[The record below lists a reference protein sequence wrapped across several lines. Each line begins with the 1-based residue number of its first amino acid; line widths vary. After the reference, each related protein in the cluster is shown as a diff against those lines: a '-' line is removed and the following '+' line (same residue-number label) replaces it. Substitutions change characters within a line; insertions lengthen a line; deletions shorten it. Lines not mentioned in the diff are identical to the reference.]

1 MPVTVVPVGNQFTR
15 NFPVPL
21 DKSFV
26 FSTTQERLNYASNPV
41 AYSGLVAAD
50 LETNKVYVLG
60 SGNVWVEVGTSTLND
75 SFTGSGIL
83 FKTAN
88 NTFKTG
94 GLASGNNIT
103 ISNPSGLTAN
113 PTIGLSSNITGI
125 TSITGVNG
133 FRIASN
139 SGISIDAGAGVVSVD
154 DLSVTGTMY
163 IGGNIDITVA
173 AAILAQGPIVYSGNP
188 TIYSGSVYYAQ
199 TPYVGPTGGTLGT
212 NLFPVSLSGHQHSYS
227 DITNFCSGVASCV
240 DTTLTANTG
249 VQFIYD
255 SGTDN
260 LSIALTGQALAFHTL
275 NNNGLVVRSA
285 QNTVVA
291 RAITASGAN
300 IWIGN
305 GDGVSN
311 NPTVG
316 LNPNVTVT
324 SVTTDDITVV
334 NNLTV
339 NGTTVIANVESI
351 VVEDP
356 ILTLGQSSGTIVANT
371 SYDRGLALVIATGQT
386 AFMGYDQ
393 SASKFVMLSS
403 GVATNS
409 SGNYDA
415 GTYGTLRVGTYES
428 ETATA
433 NSLAV
438 FNSSK
443 QLVSSGI
450 ASLVPSGRSI
460 TPGSGLDG
468 TTALTLNQ
476 DITLNVGQ
484 GDGIT
489 VGSNTVAVDST
500 VVRTSSVQFI
510 TGVKSFA
517 DRPIF
522 ASGITTTGIVARI
535 TAAGSAGTY
544 FPVFSSDPTSSAQ
557 AVGVRTTSELRSD
570 LSINNVTNDAQVK
583 KRASSTDGYVPTW
596 SGTTGDSLNNGY
608 QATSTNINSTLVV
621 RDGINGG
628 FNAGTITATGF
639 IGYGG
644 GLTGLY
650 ANNIASGTIPSAVLT
665 GTYNISI
672 TGSAYSTTGSLT
684 FKNDGT
690 GDAANTSFSGLVSRT
705 VSYNTIGA
713 PSTTGANASGSN
725 WNISILGN
733 AATVTNGVYT
743 TRTLTAGSGLVGG
756 GDLSS
761 NRTFDIVGGDGI
773 SVSPDAIS
781 LDTTVVRTTG
791 VQTINGVKTFNNQ
804 PVFNSG
810 ILAGGPNR
818 FTTGQG
824 GFDFTIDRGD
834 LTPGLDGDA
843 LKLDVDITNGLGYTT
858 TLKTSAP
865 GQNITVLLPGNSGTL
880 ITNNDLANIS
890 INAGSGLSGGG
901 NIGQTRT
908 INIGGG
914 DGISVSA
921 DNIAVDNTVVRTT
934 GIQNISGVKTF
945 FNTPI
950 FNSGITS
957 SGTFSVLAASASSP
971 LGFAVFDATPTGTA
985 QSLVYR
991 TLANVRSDL
1000 GASINT
1006 VSTLVLR
1013 DSNGD
1018 FASRYITVTGISGVQ
1033 TVGNMTN
1040 VYTST
1045 SISGINN
1052 TTYLANFII
1061 DGGTP

>member
-1 MPVTVVPVGNQFTR
+1 MAVNTRIQFRRGTATEWT
-15 NFPVPL
+15 NSANTLGQGILYQGELGF
-21 DKSFV
+21 
-26 FSTTQERLNYASNPV
+26 
-41 AYSGLVAAD
+41 
-50 LETNKVYVLG
+50 ETNTGKFKIGNGTQHWTTLPYAGG
-60 SGNVWVEVGTSTLND
+60 SQIVAQTGVGYSSD
-75 SFTGSGIL
+75 
-83 FKTAN
+83 TAN
-88 NTFKTG
+88 NTYTLYSVVTGVTG
-94 GLASGNNIT
+94 GQDGIT
-103 ISNPSGLTAN
+103 FQTFPLSGLLNDATVSG
-113 PTIGLSSNITGI
+113 TYYRIGLSNKLENFHDLSSSGIVIQTGNNGFAVRSLSGIDNISITNANGTAGSPTIALNSNITGI
-125 TSITGVNG
+125 SSITGINN
-133 FRIASN
+133 FRIASS
-139 SGISIDAGAGVVSVD
+139 SGITIDAGSGVVTVD
-154 DLSVTGTMY
+154 DLKVDGY
-163 IGGNIDITVA
+163 LQIGAGIDILLA
-173 AAILAQGPIVYSGNP
+173 ARILAQGPIFFSGNP
-188 TIYSGSVYYAQ
+188 TVYSGSVYYNE
-199 TPYVGPTGGTLGT
+199 TPYVGPTGGTLGV
-212 NLFPVSLSGHQHSYS
+212 NLLPVSLSGHQHSYL
-227 DITNFCSGVASCV
+227 DIPNFCSGVASCV
-240 DTTLTANTG
+240 DTSLSAGTG
-249 VQFIYD
+249 VQLVYN

-260 LSIALTGQALAFHTL
+260 LSISLSGQSLAFHTL
-275 NNNGLVVRSA
+275 NSNGLVVRSA
-285 QNTVVA
+285 QDTVVA
-291 RAITASGAN
+291 RTITASGAN
-300 IWIGN
+300 IWIGDGN
-305 GDGVSN
+305 GVSN

-324 SVTTDDITVV
+324 SITTNDMTVV

-339 NGTTVIANVESI
+339 NGTTVIANVETI

-356 ILTLGQSSGTIVANT
+356 ILTLGKSSGTIVANT
-371 SYDRGLALVIATGQT
+371 SYDRGLALVVATGQT

-403 GVATNS
+403 GVDTNS

-415 GTYGTLRVGTYES
+415 GTYGVLRVGTYES

-433 NSLAV
+433 NTLAV

-468 TTALTLNQ
+468 TTALTLHQ

-535 TAAGSAGTY
+535 TAAGSAGTH
-544 FPVFSSDPTSSAQ
+544 FPVFTSNPTSSAQ
-557 AVGVRTTSELRSD
+557 TVGVRTTGELRSD

-583 KRASSTDGYVPTW
+583 KRASSTNGYVPTW
-596 SGTTGDSLNNGY
+596 NGTTGDSLNDGY
-608 QATSTNINSTLVV
+608 QATSTNVNSTLVV
-621 RDGINGG
+621 RDGTNGG
-628 FNAGTITATGF
+628 FTAGTITATGF

-650 ANNIASGTIPSAVLT
+650 ANNIASGTIPTGVLT

-690 GDAANTSFSGLVSRT
+690 GDAANTAFSGLTSRT
-705 VSYNTIGA
+705 ISYNSIGA

-743 TRTLTAGSGLVGG
+743 T
-756 GDLSS
+756 
-761 NRTFDIVGGDGI
+761 
-773 SVSPDAIS
+773 
-781 LDTTVVRTTG
+781 
-791 VQTINGVKTFNNQ
+791 
-804 PVFNSG
+804 
-810 ILAGGPNR
+810 
-818 FTTGQG
+818 
-824 GFDFTIDRGD
+824 
-834 LTPGLDGDA
+834 
-843 LKLDVDITNGLGYTT
+843 
-858 TLKTSAP
+858 
-865 GQNITVLLPGNSGTL
+865 GT
-880 ITNNDLANIS
+880 
-890 INAGSGLSGGG
+890 
-901 NIGQTRT
+901 
-908 INIGGG
+908 
-914 DGISVSA
+914 
-921 DNIAVDNTVVRTT
+921 
-934 GIQNISGVKTF
+934 QNISGIKTF

-957 SGTFSVLAASASSP
+957 SGIFSVLAASASAP
-971 LGFAVFDATPTGTA
+971 LGFAVFDAAPTGSS

-1000 GASINT
+1000 GASTNT
-1006 VSTLVLR
+1006 ASTLVLR

-1033 TVGNMTN
+1033 TVGSMTS

-1045 SISGINN
+1045 TISGINN